1 MQKWKKKLRKAAM
14 RSKNE
19 LKDAKLRV
27 TNQFF
32 HCSAKIQ
39 FRVTIF
45 EPALVVLVVS
55 QKPTIQWLR
64 SSIV

>member
-1 MQKWKKKLRKAAM
+1 MQKWKKKLRKAAT
-14 RSKNE
+14 RAKNE
-19 LKDAKLRV
+19 LTDAKLRV

-45 EPALVVLVVS
+45 EPALVVLVV
-55 QKPTIQWLR
+55 
-64 SSIV
+64 